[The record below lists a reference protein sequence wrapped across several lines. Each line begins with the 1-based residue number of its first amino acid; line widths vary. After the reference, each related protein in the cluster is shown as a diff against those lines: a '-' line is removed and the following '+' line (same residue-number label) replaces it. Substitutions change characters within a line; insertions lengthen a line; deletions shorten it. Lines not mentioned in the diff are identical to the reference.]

1 MIYLT
6 GDTHGQIDMFRLGSC
21 NFGRRNPT
29 RDDYIVVLGDF
40 GLLWHNDKTYRYLLN
55 WLKQKPF
62 TVLWLDGN
70 HENHD
75 WIDRLPVNKWHGG
88 DVHIIAD
95 NVIHLMRGNVFTIE
109 GNTFFVMGGAPSIDK
124 ERRIEGASWW
134 AREEISREE
143 AETALDNLEA
153 VNGAVD
159 YVLTHTCPRSL
170 ITPMFGCKNL
180 LNSYTEAFLDEVAAR
195 VSCRK
200 WYFGH
205 WHVNKEYKRYH
216 CLYEDIIP
224 LEKRGTQ

>member
-29 RDDYIVVLGDF
+29 RDDYIIVLGDF

-75 WIDRLPVNKWHGG
+75 WIDRLPVSKWHGG
-88 DVHIIAD
+88 DVHKITD

-109 GNTFFVMGGAPSIDK
+109 DNTFFVMGGAPSIDK

-216 CLYEDIIP
+216 CLYEGIIP
-224 LEKRGTQ
+224 LTTEKTK